1 MVIDVFIIIIIMQRS
16 SFQMR
21 RIVYTIEKLLKLQP

>member
-1 MVIDVFIIIIIMQRS
+1 MVIDVFIIIILQRS